1 MRRRERAMSGP
12 KPHPKLEPYKG
23 PAGVYGSVGSVT
35 DILVREGT
43 RGLQSPTASVLTAL
57 GIRAERSELGT
68 WIA

>member
-1 MRRRERAMSGP
+1 MSGP

-23 PAGVYGSVGSVT
+23 PTGGNGSVGTVT

-57 GIRAERSELGT
+57 GIRAERS
-68 WIA
+68 